1 VLHRRN
7 ESLRL
12 IFFMRFVVGRWEGVA
27 EIEQRSSGKSRRH
40 EQQDPLGACG
50 SASYGMKGLDY
61 TDVIEGA

>member
-1 VLHRRN
+1 
-7 ESLRL
+7 
-12 IFFMRFVVGRWEGVA
+12 MRFVVGRWEGVA